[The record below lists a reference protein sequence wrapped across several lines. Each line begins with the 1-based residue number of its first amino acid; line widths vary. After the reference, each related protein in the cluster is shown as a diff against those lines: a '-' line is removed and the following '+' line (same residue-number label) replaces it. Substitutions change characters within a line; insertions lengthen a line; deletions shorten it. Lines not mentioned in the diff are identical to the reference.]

1 MNCVGARFQAA
12 ASFLHFHPHVSPTA
26 RAYARTRAGS
36 VCSSISVHLHIG
48 DAQTEIFSL
57 HLIVGLPDY
66 AEVAENLNIICYTG
80 KQTSSNPAKSTPA
93 PRHTATN
100 LLLLSYRLGCADSA
114 ATTLSRAWISS
125 IVFCQ
130 SVWHSHMFNQQVT
143 NILYRWSNTANCSN
157 WKPVNLTQRL

>member
-93 PRHTATN
+93 PRHTQPPT
-100 LLLLSYRLGCADSA
+100 C
-114 ATTLSRAWISS
+114 
-125 IVFCQ
+125 C
-130 SVWHSHMFNQQVT
+130 
-143 NILYRWSNTANCSN
+143 CSLTDL
-157 WKPVNLTQRL
+157 VVQTQRQPRSVEPGAHRLCSVNHSGTCTCSINRWQTFYIDEATQQTARTGSQ